1 VSAVFPL
8 PLGPTRRKVG
18 MLADAAAFLY
28 RKLCSNIGS
37 PIATMKV
44 MRMVV
49 RFGENALVS
58 QLSSSYHA
66 IFASQFTTS
75 IARAVVDDIYKQR
88 RGAPCS
94 FVVA

>member
-1 VSAVFPL
+1 
-8 PLGPTRRKVG
+8 
-18 MLADAAAFLY
+18 
-28 RKLCSNIGS
+28 
-37 PIATMKV
+37 
-44 MRMVV
+44 MVV

-66 IFASQFTTS
+66 IFSSQFTTS